1 MKRLLALLL
10 CVALLGTLFAACGD
24 SGKTSSA
31 PESSKVESSTADS
44 SGAGEES
51 EAESSETGGD
61 SEPSGEAVN
70 GTNPGTELPIVT
82 EPVTLR
88 IAKERHMLD
97 TTQNYNEKA
106 SFKNITEE
114 TGLTLEFVE
123 LAAGTAAE
131 KVPLMLAGGDMPDVF
146 WALLSDAQIL
156 QNTTQL
162 VPLEGM
168 LEDFAPNSL
177 KTYEELGTDW
187 RTIAIAPDDH
197 MYGMLS
203 RYESLYENTGDGIQ
217 IINKKWLEK
226 VNKEVPTT
234 LDEYYEVLKAFK
246 EQDPNGNGQA
256 DEIPY
261 CFAEDMWCASITNDI
276 GMWGIGNG
284 YGDTN
289 SNFHIRDGKVSGTVN
304 TPEYRE
310 YLEFFHKLYAEGLID
325 AEGFSQNTEVFS
337 NKIKNNQV
345 GTYYSWTALE
355 YLSSEQEKDWVVLPT
370 IAAKEGVQ
378 PVANGEIDRSTIN
391 KNGWVIT
398 TQCDHPEAALRLWDY
413 LARDAESKMTVAMG
427 EKGTLWDEYP
437 EGGYYFVVPE
447 NTTPEYTFEHM
458 KYTLGTVN
466 NHPLVTKAETP
477 KNDGEISPAAALRD
491 QMVAAVDK
499 DYVPKSGQLPQSYV
513 SPEAID
519 ERAFI
524 ETDLKSY
531 IKQFRSQAIMDG
543 FDDAAW
549 DAYCK
554 RLDDLQYPAW
564 LQWYQDFMDGNL

>member
-1 MKRLLALLL
+1 MKKLLALLL
-10 CVALLGTLFAACGD
+10 CLAMVATVFAACGD
-24 SGKTSSA
+24 GSGSQSSSAPQSSQTGDSA
-31 PESSKVESSTADS
+31 PESSAA
-44 SGAGEES
+44 GGEES
-51 EAESSETGGD
+51 SEAG
-61 SEPSGEAVN
+61 EPSGEAVN
-70 GTNPGTELPIVT
+70 GTNPGNVLPIVT
-82 EPVTLR
+82 EPVTLT

-97 TTQNYNEKA
+97 TTKSYNEKA

-203 RYESLYENTGDGIQ
+203 RYESLYESTGDGIQ
-217 IINKKWLEK
+217 IINKKWLEA

>member
-1 MKRLLALLL
+1 
-10 CVALLGTLFAACGD
+10 
-24 SGKTSSA
+24 
-31 PESSKVESSTADS
+31 
-44 SGAGEES
+44 
-51 EAESSETGGD
+51 
-61 SEPSGEAVN
+61 
-70 GTNPGTELPIVT
+70 
-82 EPVTLR
+82 
-88 IAKERHMLD
+88 MLD
-97 TTQNYNEKA
+97 TTKSYNEKA

-203 RYESLYENTGDGIQ
+203 RYESLYESTGDGIQ
-217 IINKKWLEK
+217 IINKKWLEA